1 MKNVIYQIYPRS
13 FADANGDGVG
23 DLRGIIGKLD
33 YLKALGVDTIWLSP
47 IFCSP
52 MVDNGYDIS
61 DYRGVDPLFGNLEDL
76 EELIACA
83 KERGIGVLLDLV
95 LNHTSNAHP
104 WFKQALSDPT
114 SKYRDYYIFRKG
126 TDNSPPNNWRSNFG
140 DSAWELDAGT
150 GEYYLHV
157 FAKEQ
162 PDLNWENPVLREE
175 LYSMIRWWL
184 EKGVAGFRIDAI
196 SFIKKD
202 LSFVSLPPDAPDGLA
217 DAQAHWVVYPGI
229 EVFLA
234 EMRNKA
240 FAPYNAYTV
249 AEATGVPHE
258 RLAEFIGENGY
269 FSAVFDFSYTDID
282 LANGNWHSLRPIP
295 KAALR
300 DAIFNSQLAVSA
312 AGHGAVYFEN
322 HDQNRSPN
330 KYLAPNEICYESVT
344 MLGALYFFLQGTAF
358 IYQGQEL
365 GITNYPWQSLEQFND
380 VATVDQYQRALALG
394 LSEQEALAIVS
405 QRSRDNARIPMLWDY
420 GKNSG
425 FSDGSPWLPVHPDYP
440 TLCAAAQDGI
450 PHTILQFYRDMSA
463 LRHGDLAKLFFDGSF
478 APAYQEQEGIF
489 AYRRAL
495 DSKTVLVVCN
505 FQNNDA
511 SLELPPSSVLIGNK
525 RSGLEDLSGRTTLAP
540 FEVLVLLEKE

>member
-13 FADANGDGVG
+13 FADASGDGVG

-33 YLKALGVDTIWLSP
+33 YLKALGVDTVWLSP

-61 DYRGVDPLFGNLEDL
+61 DYRDIDPLFGNLADL
-76 EELIACA
+76 EELIARG
-83 KERGIGVLLDLV
+83 KERGIGILLDLV
-95 LNHTSNAHP
+95 LNHTSSEHP
-104 WFKQALSDPT
+104 WFQEALRNPA
-114 SKYRDYYIFRKG
+114 SKYRNYYIFRKG
-126 TDNSPPNNWRSNFG
+126 ENGAPPNNWRSNFG
-140 DSAWELDAGT
+140 DSAWELDPGT

-162 PDLNWENPVLREE
+162 PDLNWENAALREE
-175 LYSMIRWWL
+175 LYEMIRWWL

-202 LSFVSLPPDAPDGLA
+202 LSFVSLPPDGPDGLA
-217 DAQAHWVVYPGI
+217 NAESHWLVYPGI
-229 EVFLA
+229 EAFLA
-234 EMRNKA
+234 ELRDKA
-240 FAPYNAYTV
+240 FAPYHAYTV
-249 AEATGVPHE
+249 AEANGVPHA

-300 DAIFNSQLAVSA
+300 DAIFSSQRAVSA

-330 KYLAPNEICYESVT
+330 KYLAPDEICYESVT

-358 IYQGQEL
+358 VYQGQEL
-365 GITNYPWQSLEQFND
+365 GVTNYPWKSLAQFND
-380 VATVDQYQRALALG
+380 VATVDQYNRALSVG
-394 LSEQEALAIVS
+394 LDERQALAIVA
-405 QRSRDNARIPMLWDY
+405 QRSRDNARTPMLWDA
-420 GKNSG
+420 GKNAG
-425 FSDGSPWLPVHPDYP
+425 FSDGAPWLPVHPDYAA
-440 TLCAAAQDGI
+440 LCAAAQEGV
-450 PHTILQFYRDMSA
+450 PHTVLQFYRDMGA
-463 LRHGDLAKLFFDGSF
+463 LRRGDLARLFFDGSF
-478 APAYQEQEGIF
+478 APVYEEQEEIF

-495 DSKTVLVVCN
+495 ESKTVLVVCN
-505 FQNNDA
+505 FQNKA
-511 SLELPPSSVLIGNK
+511 ALVELPKGAVLLGNK
-525 RSGLEDLSGRTTLAP
+525 RPVGEALGGQTTFAP
-540 FEVLVLLEKE
+540 FEAVVMMEKE